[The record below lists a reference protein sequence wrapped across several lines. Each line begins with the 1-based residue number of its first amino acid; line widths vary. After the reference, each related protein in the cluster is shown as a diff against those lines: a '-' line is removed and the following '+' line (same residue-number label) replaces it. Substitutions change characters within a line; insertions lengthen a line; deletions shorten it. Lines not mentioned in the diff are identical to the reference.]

1 MLALNY
7 LVYLRFGYLHSGL
20 DNIDAL
26 DRARLVAFAAADA
39 LVVIDLRAEV
49 FDRDRVV
56 FAGLDALHAADAAR
70 LAVFSG
76 LRALVM
82 VLAHDGGLCL
92 MQGHKVNYALG
103 AGVDA
108 HLAGMARERIYSRNT
123 LADMNGVIGA
133 DLNAV
138 AEADAAVD
146 AVFRTAEK
154 LSRHFAALD
163 ADIVELRVR
172 VMLVALAEDD
182 GGHGDDI
189 ARRKAGYLRNGL
201 ADLRAAG
208 HTATGIGGLAL
219 GERGRIAGAAGEAA
233 RAAVCAG
240 QRRLNLLGLFVD
252 RNGHDL

>member
-26 DRARLVAFAAADA
+26 DRARLMAFAAADA
-39 LVVIDLRAEV
+39 LVVIDLRAEI

-76 LRALVM
+76 LGALVM
-82 VLAHDGGLCL
+82 VLAHDGSLCL
-92 MQGHKVNYALG
+92 MQGHQIDNALG

-108 HLAGMARERIYSRNT
+108 HLAGVARERIYSRNT

-146 AVFRTAEK
+146 AVFRAAE
-154 LSRHFAALD
+154 S
-163 ADIVELRVR
+163 
-172 VMLVALAEDD
+172 
-182 GGHGDDI
+182 
-189 ARRKAGYLRNGL
+189 
-201 ADLRAAG
+201 
-208 HTATGIGGLAL
+208 
-219 GERGRIAGAAGEAA
+219 
-233 RAAVCAG
+233 
-240 QRRLNLLGLFVD
+240 
-252 RNGHDL
+252 